1 MYEYDYTPSGVCAK
15 HINIILEDDNKTIS
29 SIKFLGGC
37 QGNLKAIDILLKGKS
52 IWEAKELLEGITC
65 GNKTTSCADQLA
77 NALAEIAITTS
88 KV

>member
-15 HINIILEDDNKTIS
+15 HISIVLEDDNKTIH

-37 QGNLKAIDILLKGKS
+37 QGNLKAIGILLHGKTT
-52 IWEAKELLEGITC
+52 WEAIHLLEGITC

-77 NALAEIAITTS
+77 KALSEITIATS